1 MIWLST
7 CQISQAPCSF
17 KLNLWEISSLKE
29 LDELGD
35 KVGINNLLNWRI
47 YFLRKK
53 SSVANGGKNLLCL
66 ILVINTDQKLVEI
79 ILVEG
84 HSLSLKNEVFK
95 RKLINAEDG
104 ILN

>member
-1 MIWLST
+1 
-7 CQISQAPCSF
+7 
-17 KLNLWEISSLKE
+17 LNLWEISSLKE
-29 LDELGD
+29 LDEFGD

-79 ILVEG
+79 NL
-84 HSLSLKNEVFK
+84 L
-95 RKLINAEDG
+95 
-104 ILN
+104 